1 MDVTRPFTRALSGR
15 PENRLREEDSIA
27 VQTDIERYLN
37 HLVVERA
44 ASENTVAAYRNDL
57 TQLHEFLRSSRTGRA
72 LSIVGFDG
80 GFNWAGVGKERL
92 NGFVAHQREKG
103 YASATLARKIAAV
116 KSYFHWLT
124 SEGTIKLDP
133 TDALDSPKVG
143 KTVPRVLS
151 GDEVE
156 ALLAAP
162 SVRMGPEAV
171 RDSAMLRLLFAT
183 GMRVSEMMS
192 LNLDDVDLHSD
203 YVRCLGKGGRERHI
217 PFDFRTQKALEDY
230 LGSARPTMTRHGE
243 TAALFVNH
251 RGERLTRQGFWL
263 ILKGHA
269 RSAGLT
275 GSITPHTL
283 RHSFAIHLLSNN
295 ANLRDVQELLG
306 HANIAT
312 TQIYSHM
319 VGEAQRK
326 TG

>member
-1 MDVTRPFTRALSGR
+1 LQ
-15 PENRLREEDSIA
+15 RE
-27 VQTDIERYLN
+27 IERYLSY
-37 HLVVERA
+37 LVNDKGS
-44 ASENTVAAYRNDL
+44 SENTVAAYRNDL
-57 TQLHEFLRSSRTGRA
+57 SQLYEHLRTVRTPGRQ
-72 LSIVGFDG
+72 LSVVSG
-80 GFNWAGVGKERL
+80 GEDDAFNWGAINKARL
-92 NGFVAHQREKG
+92 IGFLGSLKEKG

-124 SEGTIKLDP
+124 AEGLVKNDP
-133 TDALDSPKVG
+133 TDSLDSPKVG
-143 KTVPRVLS
+143 KTLPRTLS
-151 GDEVE
+151 PEEVDR
-156 ALLAAP
+156 LLTMP
-162 SVRMGPEAV
+162 ITKIGPEAT
-171 RDSAMLRLLFAT
+171 RDSAMLRLLYAT

-192 LNLDDVDLHSD
+192 LDVEDVDLASD
-203 YVRCLGKGGRERHI
+203 YVRCLGKAGRERHI
-217 PFDFRTQKALEDY
+217 PFDHKTHLALQEYLQGSRTIL
-230 LGSARPTMTRHGE
+230 TRHRE

-269 RSAGLT
+269 KNAGLS

-312 TQIYSHM
+312 TQIYTQM
-319 VGEAQRK
+319 VGQVSK